1 LKQKS
6 LEKNGRKDK
15 NQGTYKVSLQQKFS
29 LLEMK
34 TYLRLPSP
42 WNALRIE
49 KENQVGDSSVGMI

>member
-1 LKQKS
+1 ME
-6 LEKNGRKDK
+6 EKIKIKG
-15 NQGTYKVSLQQKFS
+15 LQQKFS

-49 KENQVGDSSVGMI
+49 KEN

>member
-1 LKQKS
+1 M
-6 LEKNGRKDK
+6 
-15 NQGTYKVSLQQKFS
+15 SLQQKFS

>member
-1 LKQKS
+1 ME
-6 LEKNGRKDK
+6 EKIKIKGLIECHYSRN
-15 NQGTYKVSLQQKFS
+15 FS

-49 KENQVGDSSVGMI
+49 KEN